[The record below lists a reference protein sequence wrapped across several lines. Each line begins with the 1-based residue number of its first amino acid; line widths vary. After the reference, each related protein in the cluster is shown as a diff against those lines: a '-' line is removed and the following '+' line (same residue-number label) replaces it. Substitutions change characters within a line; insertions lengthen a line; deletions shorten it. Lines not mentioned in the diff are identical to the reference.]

1 MINFNKFMV
10 KIMRVLLVGAG
21 GRESAIAEALSKDSE
36 LYVVAKHLNP
46 GIRRV
51 AYEYG
56 LAKETDVQ
64 KVLDLAL
71 KWGIEIAFI
80 GPETPLEKGIVDT
93 LEENGIPTVGPSK
106 EAAQLETNKAFAR
119 ALMEKHEIPGRK
131 LFKVFDDIAEMKS
144 WINDFGKPVVV
155 KPLGLTGGKGVKV
168 VGYQLKDNEEA
179 KEYAKALIE
188 KDGRVLVEERTDGVE
203 FTFQV
208 FTDGKKVIPMPLAQ
222 DYPHAYEGDVGPI
235 TGGMGSYSCENHLLP
250 FVSKEDY
257 EKAFETLKK
266 TIDAMRKEGIPYKGI
281 LYGQFMLAKD
291 EPKIIEFNARFG
303 DPEAMN
309 VLPILKTSLL
319 EIAEGIVD
327 GALKKAEFEKKATVV
342 KYVAPKGYPTDP
354 IKGVNVEI
362 SEDKIRE
369 EGAKVYYASID
380 ENFRMLGSRA
390 LAVVGIANSL
400 EEAERI
406 ASAGIKHVRGEIFYR
421 ADVGTKES
429 LEKRVRIMKEI
440 RGE

>member
-1 MINFNKFMV
+1 MV

-21 GRESAIAEALSKDSE
+21 GRENAIAEALSRDAE
-36 LYVVAKHLNP
+36 LYVVAKHKNP
-46 GIRRV
+46 GIMRL
-51 AYEYG
+51 AKDYG

-64 KVLDLAL
+64 KVLDFAL
-71 KWGIEIAFI
+71 KWGVDLAFI
-80 GPETPLEKGIVDT
+80 GPEAPLEKGIVNV
-93 LEENGIPTVGPSK
+93 LEENGTPTVGPTK

-119 ALMEKHEIPGRK
+119 QLMEKYKIPGRK
-131 LFKVFDDIAEMKS
+131 LFRVFDDIEEMKA
-144 WINDFGKPVVV
+144 WIDEFGKPVVV

-188 KDGRVLVEERTDGVE
+188 KDGKVLIEERTDGVE

-250 FVSKEDY
+250 FIPKDDY
-257 EKAFETLKK
+257 EKALETLKA
-266 TIDAMRKEGIPYKGI
+266 TIDAMRKNGTPYKGI
-281 LYGQFMLAKD
+281 LYGQFMLAND

-309 VLPILKTSLL
+309 VLPILKTSLV
-319 EIAEGIVD
+319 EIGEGIID
-327 GALKKAEFEKKATVV
+327 GNLKKAEFEQKATVV
-342 KYVAPKGYPTDP
+342 KYVAPKGYPTNP
-354 IKGVNVEI
+354 IKGVKLQIN
-362 SEDKIRE
+362 EDKIRE

-380 ENFRMLGSRA
+380 ESFTMLGSRA
-390 LAVVGIANSL
+390 LAIVGVADSL
-400 EEAERI
+400 EEAEKI
-406 ASAGIKHVRGEIFYR
+406 ASHGIKHVNGEIFYR
-421 ADVGTKES
+421 TDVGTQES
-429 LEKRVRIMKEI
+429 IEKRIMIMKKL
-440 RGE
+440 RGELND

>member
-1 MINFNKFMV
+1 MV

-21 GRESAIAEALSKDSE
+21 GRESAIAEALSKDAE
-36 LYVVAKHLNP
+36 LYVVAKHKNP
-46 GIRRV
+46 GIMRL
-51 AYEYG
+51 AKDYG

-64 KVLDLAL
+64 KVLDFAL
-71 KWGIEIAFI
+71 KWGVDLAFI
-80 GPETPLEKGIVDT
+80 GPEAPLEKGIVNV
-93 LEENGIPTVGPSK
+93 LEENGTPTVGPTK

-119 ALMEKHEIPGRK
+119 QLMEKYKIPGRK
-131 LFKVFDDIAEMKS
+131 LFRVFDDIAEMKA
-144 WINDFGKPVVV
+144 WIDEFGKPVVV

-188 KDGRVLVEERTDGVE
+188 KDGKVLIEERTDGVE

-235 TGGMGSYSCENHLLP
+235 TGGMGSYSCEDHLLP

-257 EKAFETLKK
+257 QKAFETLKK
-266 TIDAMRKEGIPYKGI
+266 TVEAMSKEGIPYKGI
-281 LYGQFMLAKD
+281 LYGQFMLSRD

-309 VLPILKTSLL
+309 VLPILKTSLV
-319 EIAEGIVD
+319 EIGEGIID
-327 GALKKAEFEKKATVV
+327 GNLKKAEFEQKATVV

-354 IKGVNVEI
+354 IRGVRLQI

-380 ENFRMLGSRA
+380 ESFTMLGSRA
-390 LAVVGIANSL
+390 LAIVGVADSL
-400 EEAERI
+400 EEAEKI
-406 ASAGIKHVRGEIFYR
+406 ASHGIKHVNGEIFYR
-421 ADVGTKES
+421 TDVGTQES
-429 LEKRVRIMKEI
+429 IEKRIMIMKKL
-440 RGE
+440 RGELND

>member
-1 MINFNKFMV
+1 MV

-21 GRESAIAEALSKDSE
+21 GRENAIAEALSRDAE
-36 LYVVAKHLNP
+36 LYVVAKHKNP
-46 GIRRV
+46 GIMRL
-51 AYEYG
+51 AKDYG

-64 KVLDLAL
+64 KVLEFAL
-71 KWGIEIAFI
+71 KWSVDLAFI
-80 GPETPLEKGIVDT
+80 GPESPLEMGIVDVF
-93 LEENGIPTVGPSK
+93 EENGIPTVGPTK

-119 ALMEKHEIPGRK
+119 QLMEKYKIPGRK
-131 LFKVFDDIAEMKS
+131 LFRVFDDIEEMKA
-144 WINDFGKPVVV
+144 WIDEFGKPVVV

-188 KDGRVLVEERTDGVE
+188 KDGKVLIEERTDGVE

-250 FVSKEDY
+250 FISKDDY
-257 EKAFETLKK
+257 EKALETLKA
-266 TIDAMRKEGIPYKGI
+266 TIDAMRKNGTPYKGI
-281 LYGQFMLAKD
+281 LYGQFMLSKD

-309 VLPILKTSLL
+309 VLPILKTSLV
-319 EIAEGIVD
+319 EVGERIID
-327 GALKKAEFEKKATVV
+327 GNLKRAEFEQKATVV

-354 IKGVNVEI
+354 IRGVRLQI

-369 EGAKVYYASID
+369 KGAKVYYASID
-380 ENFRMLGSRA
+380 ESFTMLGSRA
-390 LAVVGIANSL
+390 LAIVGVADSL
-400 EEAERI
+400 EEAEKI
-406 ASAGIKHVRGEIFYR
+406 ASHGIKHVNGEIFYR
-421 ADVGTKES
+421 TDVGTQES
-429 LEKRVRIMKEI
+429 IEKRIMIMKKL
-440 RGE
+440 RGELND

>member
-1 MINFNKFMV
+1 MV
-10 KIMRVLLVGAG
+10 KLMRVLLVGAG
-21 GRESAIAEALSKDSE
+21 GRESAIAEALSRDSE
-36 LYVVAKHLNP
+36 VYVVAKHLNP
-46 GIRRV
+46 GIKRI
-51 AYEYG
+51 AKEYG
-56 LAKETDVQ
+56 LTKETDVQ
-64 KVLDLAL
+64 KVLDFAL
-71 KWGIEIAFI
+71 RWNIDMAFI
-80 GPETPLEKGIVDT
+80 GPETPLEKGIVNVF
-93 LEENGIPTVGPSK
+93 EENGIPTVGPTK
-106 EAAQLETNKAFAR
+106 EAAMLETNKAFAR
-119 ALMEKHEIPGRK
+119 QIMEKYKIPGRK
-131 LFKVFDDIAEMKS
+131 LFKVFDDVVEMKT
-144 WINDFGKPVVV
+144 WIDEFGKPVVV

-188 KDGRVLVEERTDGVE
+188 KDGKVLVEERTDGVE

-257 EKAFETLKK
+257 HKAFETLKK
-266 TIDAMRKEGIPYKGI
+266 TIEAMYKEGTPYKGI
-281 LYGQFMLAKD
+281 LYGQFMLAND

-309 VLPILKTSLL
+309 VLPILKTSLV
-319 EIAEGIVD
+319 EIGEGIVD
-327 GALKKAEFEKKATVV
+327 GNLKRAEFERKATVV
-342 KYVAPKGYPTDP
+342 KYIAPKGYPTDP
-354 IKGVNVEI
+354 IRGVQIQI

-369 EGAKVYYASID
+369 EGAKIYYASVD
-380 ENFRMLGSRA
+380 ENFTMLGSRA
-390 LAVVGIANSL
+390 LAIVGIADSL
-400 EEAERI
+400 EEAEKI
-406 ASAGIKHVRGEIFYR
+406 ASAGIKHVKGEIFYR

-429 LEKRVRIMKEI
+429 IAKRIELMKTI